1 MAPMQ
6 KARAA
11 LPLHAKPASAASME
25 LHQPSGRHAWAYNQ
39 EGQTSAQLDPS
50 NAGRRPHH
58 PRRQAQVAR
67 ARSPLGS
74 VRVHVDIQ

>member
-25 LHQPSGRHAWAYNQ
+25 LHQLISRHAWAHNQ
-39 EGQTSAQLDPS
+39 ERQTGAQLDPS
-50 NAGRRPHH
+50 NAGRRGCH
-58 PRRQAQVAR
+58 PRRQAQVAH

>member
-1 MAPMQ
+1 MNLLSKIYIAGH
-6 KARAA
+6 KG
-11 LPLHAKPASAASME
+11 LVGSAILRKLEMRGYKN
-25 LHQPSGRHAWAYNQ
+25 LIY
-39 EGQTSAQLDPS
+39 QTSAQLDPS

-58 PRRQAQVAR
+58 PRRQAQVAH

>member
-6 KARAA
+6 KVRTA
-11 LPLHAKPASAASME
+11 LPLQAKPASAASM
-25 LHQPSGRHAWAYNQ
+25 HQPSGHHAWAYNQ

-58 PRRQAQVAR
+58 PRWQAQVVQ
-67 ARSPLGS
+67 ARSPLGPEQM
-74 VRVHVDIQ
+74 HVVIK